1 MATQARTGQT
11 DRLETDTP
19 PLVFPFADLDR
30 AALPVAGGKAANLG
44 ELMRA
49 GLPVPPGFC
58 VTTAAYAL
66 VAAGQGRAGL
76 DATLSELAATRADDL
91 PRLAELAAAARAAL
105 LAAPV
110 PSAVEGAIVAAYQ
123 ALGDGEPAPVAVR
136 SSATA

>member
-1 MATQARTGQT
+1 MTTQAGAGQT

-19 PLVFPFADLDR
+19 PLVLPFADLDR

-58 VTTAAYAL
+58 VTTAAYARI
-66 VAAGQGRAGL
+66 AGGAGL
-76 DATLSELAATRADDL
+76 DATLDELATTPADDL
-91 PRLAELAAAARAAL
+91 TGLAELAAAARAAL

-110 PSAVEGAIVAAYQ
+110 PPDVEG
-123 ALGDGEPAPVAVR
+123 
-136 SSATA
+136 